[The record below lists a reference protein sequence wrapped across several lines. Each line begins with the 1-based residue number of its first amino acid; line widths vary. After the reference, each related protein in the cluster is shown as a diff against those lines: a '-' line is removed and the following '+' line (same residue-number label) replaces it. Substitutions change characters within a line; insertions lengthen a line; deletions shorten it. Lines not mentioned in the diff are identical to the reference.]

1 MSIQYMPTFGNEE
14 DFYEYFKRENE
25 LCDKHA
31 GEDGTLHFE
40 SDADFENLVRQLM
53 PEYEHSFIYE

>member
-1 MSIQYMPTFGNEE
+1 MSIQYVPTFGNEE
-14 DFYEYFKRENE
+14 DFDEYFKRENE

-31 GEDGTLHFE
+31 GEDGALHFE
-40 SDADFENLVRQLM
+40 SDADFENLVRHQL